1 MEMLIEEVIENERI
15 KYVQEVIEDE
25 LMKYE
30 EEVKM
35 WIEEMIESKLI
46 VNVGIVDNLD
56 ECVA

>member
-1 MEMLIEEVIENERI
+1 M
-15 KYVQEVIEDE
+15 QEVIEDE
-25 LMKYE
+25 LKYE